1 VGDMET
7 QNIEFKSTW
16 RDEYLKVIC
25 AFANADGG
33 RLIIGV
39 DDNGN
44 LEGVRNSKKLLE
56 DIPNKVRDKLGII
69 PSVEVE
75 RKKDKDIIHILVNPS
90 SVPISY
96 DGKYYLRSGTT
107 NLGLEGNELTNF
119 LMRKVGKTWDEF
131 IEERA
136 SLDDINAETI
146 ESFKKSAEDRIP
158 SIVNEKD
165 HRVILDKLNLLDG
178 SKLKRAAILL
188 FGKGTQ
194 KFYPSAYLKIGK
206 FLTEADLQ
214 TSDVVE
220 GNLFEQL
227 ESALEILRTKYLK
240 SEIRFEGIHRREIL
254 EYPHEALREGIINA
268 LIHRDYL
275 GTSTIQIRVYNDRL
289 VIMNEGKFPPEVPVE
304 KLKTEHLSKPRN
316 VLLAG
321 AFYKAGFIE
330 SWGRG
335 TIKIVEKCLE
345 QGLPEPDFKEE
356 FGVVTV
362 QFYRDRWN
370 DENLRK
376 LGLNERQIKAVM
388 YVKERGKI
396 TNREYQDTMGVSKPM
411 ATIDLKNLVQKKVF
425 EKLGTTGRGTEYTL
439 LVERRANKGLT
450 KG

>member
-1 VGDMET
+1 MGDMET
-7 QNIEFKSTW
+7 QNIEFKPTW

-33 RLIIGV
+33 KLIIGV

-56 DIPNKVRDKLGII
+56 DIPNKIRNKLGII
-69 PSVEVE
+69 PSVEVQQ
-75 RKKDKDIIHILVNPS
+75 KGGKDIIGISVNS
-90 SVPISY
+90 ASVPISC

-107 NLGLEGNELTNF
+107 NLELEGNELTNF
-119 LMRKVGKTWDEF
+119 LMRRVGKTWDEF

-158 SIVNEKD
+158 AIANEKD

-188 FGKGTQ
+188 FGKDTQ

-289 VIMNEGKFPPEVPVE
+289 VMMNEGKFPPEVPVE

-388 YVKERGKI
+388 YVKEKGRI
-396 TNREYQDTMGVSKPM
+396 TNKEYQEIAGVSNKT
-411 ATIDLKNLVQKKVF
+411 AYLELSDAVEKGVFVLEGSGRRIGYALKVMK
-425 EKLGTTGRGTEYTL
+425 R
-439 LVERRANKGLT
+439 
-450 KG
+450 

>member
-1 VGDMET
+1 MET
-7 QNIEFKSTW
+7 QNIEFKPTW

-33 RLIIGV
+33 KLIIGV

-56 DIPNKVRDKLGII
+56 DIPNKIRNKLGII
-69 PSVEVE
+69 PSVEVQQ
-75 RKKDKDIIHILVNPS
+75 KGGKDIIGISVNS
-90 SVPISY
+90 ASVPISC

-107 NLGLEGNELTNF
+107 NLELEGNELTNF
-119 LMRKVGKTWDEF
+119 LMRRVGKTWDEF

-194 KFYPSAYLKIGK
+194 KFYPSAYLKIGR

-304 KLKTEHLSKPRN
+304 KLKTEHISKPRN

-388 YVKERGKI
+388 YVKEKGRI
-396 TNREYQDTMGVSKPM
+396 TNKEYQEIAGVSNKT
-411 ATIDLKNLVQKKVF
+411 AYLELSDAVEKGVFVLEGSGRRIGYALKVMK
-425 EKLGTTGRGTEYTL
+425 R
-439 LVERRANKGLT
+439 
-450 KG
+450 

>member
-1 VGDMET
+1 MET
-7 QNIEFKSTW
+7 QNIEFKPTW

-33 RLIIGV
+33 KLVIGV

-56 DIPNKVRDKLGII
+56 DLPNKIRNKLGII
-69 PSVEVE
+69 PSVEVQQ
-75 RKKDKDIIHILVNPS
+75 KGGKDIIGISVNS
-90 SVPISY
+90 ASVPISC

-107 NLGLEGNELTNF
+107 NLELEGNELTNF

-194 KFYPSAYLKIGK
+194 KFYPSAYLKIGR

-289 VIMNEGKFPPEVPVE
+289 VMMNEGKFPPEVPVE
-304 KLKTEHLSKPRN
+304 KLKTEHISKPRN

-388 YVKERGKI
+388 YVKEKGRI
-396 TNREYQDTMGVSKPM
+396 TNKEYQEIAGVSNKT
-411 ATIDLKNLVQKKVF
+411 AYLELSDAVEKGVFVLEGSGRRIGYALKVMK
-425 EKLGTTGRGTEYTL
+425 R
-439 LVERRANKGLT
+439 
-450 KG
+450 

>member
-1 VGDMET
+1 MGDMET
-7 QNIEFKSTW
+7 QNIEFKPTW

-33 RLIIGV
+33 KLVIGV

-56 DIPNKVRDKLGII
+56 DLPNKIRNKLGII
-69 PSVEVE
+69 PSVEVQQ
-75 RKKDKDIIHILVNPS
+75 KGGKDIIGISVNS
-90 SVPISY
+90 ASVPISC

-107 NLGLEGNELTNF
+107 NLELEGNELTNF
-119 LMRKVGKTWDEF
+119 LMRRVGKTWDEF

-158 SIVNEKD
+158 AIANEKD

-289 VIMNEGKFPPEVPVE
+289 VMMNEGKFPPEVPVE

-388 YVKERGKI
+388 YVKEKGRI
-396 TNREYQDTMGVSKPM
+396 TNKEYQEIAGVSNKT
-411 ATIDLKNLVQKKVF
+411 AYLELSDAVEKGVFVLEGSGRRIGYALKVMK
-425 EKLGTTGRGTEYTL
+425 R
-439 LVERRANKGLT
+439 
-450 KG
+450 

>member
-1 VGDMET
+1 MKKQES
-7 QNIEFKSTW
+7 QNIEFKSNW
-16 RDEYLKVIC
+16 REEYLKAIC

-33 RLIIGV
+33 KLVIGV
-39 DDNGN
+39 DDNGSPI
-44 LEGVRNSKKLLE
+44 GVENSRRLLE
-56 DIPNKVRDKLGII
+56 DIPNKIRNKLGII
-69 PSVEVE
+69 PSVEVQQKE
-75 RKKDKDIIHILVNPS
+75 GKDIIGISVNS
-90 SVPISY
+90 ASVPISC
-96 DGKYYLRSGTT
+96 DGKYYLRSGSTD
-107 NLGLEGNELTNF
+107 LELAGNELTNF

-136 SLDDINAETI
+136 SLDDINPETI

-165 HRVILDKLNLLDG
+165 HKATLEKLNLLEGD
-178 SKLKRAAILL
+178 KLKRAAVLL
-188 FGKGTQ
+188 FGKDTQ

-214 TSDVVE
+214 MNDVVE

-227 ESALEILRTKYLK
+227 ESALEILRVKYLK
-240 SEIRFEGIHRREIL
+240 SEITFEGIHRREIL
-254 EYPHEALREGIINA
+254 EYPYEALREATINA

-275 GTSTIQIRVYNDRL
+275 GTSAIQVRVYNDGL
-289 VIMNEGKFPPEVPVE
+289 IVMNEGKFPPEVPVE

-321 AFYKAGFIE
+321 VFYKAGFIE

-356 FGVVTV
+356 FRVVTV

-370 DENLRK
+370 ERHLK
-376 LGLNERQIKAVM
+376 ELGLNERQIKAVM
-388 YVKERGKI
+388 YVKEKGRI
-396 TNREYQDTMGVSKPM
+396 TNKEYQEIARVSNKTAYLELSDAVEKGVFV
-411 ATIDLKNLVQKKVF
+411 L
-425 EKLGTTGRGTEYTL
+425 EGRGRRIGYTL
-439 LVERRANKGLT
+439 KVMKR
-450 KG
+450 

>member
-1 VGDMET
+1 MET
-7 QNIEFKSTW
+7 QNIEFKPTW

-33 RLIIGV
+33 KLVIGV

-56 DIPNKVRDKLGII
+56 DLPNKIRNKLGII

-75 RKKDKDIIHILVNPS
+75 RKGGKDIIGISVNS
-90 SVPISY
+90 ASVPISC

-107 NLGLEGNELTNF
+107 NLELEGNELTNF

-188 FGKGTQ
+188 FGKDTQ

-304 KLKTEHLSKPRN
+304 KLKTEHISKPRN

-388 YVKERGKI
+388 YVKEKGRI
-396 TNREYQDTMGVSKPM
+396 TNKEYQEIAGVSNKT
-411 ATIDLKNLVQKKVF
+411 AYLELSDAVEKGVFVLEGSGRRIGYALKVMK
-425 EKLGTTGRGTEYTL
+425 R
-439 LVERRANKGLT
+439 
-450 KG
+450 

>member
-7 QNIEFKSTW
+7 QNIEFKPTW

-33 RLIIGV
+33 KLIIGV

-56 DIPNKVRDKLGII
+56 DIPNKIRNKLGII
-69 PSVEVE
+69 PSVEVQQ
-75 RKKDKDIIHILVNPS
+75 KGGKDIIGISVNS
-90 SVPISY
+90 ASVPISC

-107 NLGLEGNELTNF
+107 NLELEGNELTNF
-119 LMRKVGKTWDEF
+119 LMRRVGKTWDEF

-158 SIVNEKD
+158 AIANEKD

-188 FGKGTQ
+188 FGKDTQ

-289 VIMNEGKFPPEVPVE
+289 VMMNEGKFPPEVPVE

-388 YVKERGKI
+388 YVKEKGRI
-396 TNREYQDTMGVSKPM
+396 TNKEYQEIAGVSNKT
-411 ATIDLKNLVQKKVF
+411 AYLELSDAVEKGVFVLEGSGRRIGYALKVMK
-425 EKLGTTGRGTEYTL
+425 R
-439 LVERRANKGLT
+439 
-450 KG
+450 

>member
-7 QNIEFKSTW
+7 QNIEFKPTW

-33 RLIIGV
+33 KLVIGV

-56 DIPNKVRDKLGII
+56 DLPNKIRNKLGII

-75 RKKDKDIIHILVNPS
+75 RKGGKDIIGISVNS
-90 SVPISY
+90 ASVPISC

-107 NLGLEGNELTNF
+107 NLELEGNELTNF
-119 LMRKVGKTWDEF
+119 LMRRVGKTWDEF

-158 SIVNEKD
+158 AIANEKD

-188 FGKGTQ
+188 FGKDTQ

-289 VIMNEGKFPPEVPVE
+289 VMMNEGKFPPEVPVE
-304 KLKTEHLSKPRN
+304 KLKTEHISKPRN

-388 YVKERGKI
+388 YVKEKGRI
-396 TNREYQDTMGVSKPM
+396 TNKEYQEIAGVSNKT
-411 ATIDLKNLVQKKVF
+411 AYLELSDAVEKGVFVLEGSGRRIGYALKVMK
-425 EKLGTTGRGTEYTL
+425 R
-439 LVERRANKGLT
+439 
-450 KG
+450 

>member
-1 VGDMET
+1 MET
-7 QNIEFKSTW
+7 QNIEFKSNW

-25 AFANADGG
+25 AFANASGG
-33 RLIIGV
+33 KLVIGV
-39 DDNGN
+39 DDDGSSI
-44 LEGVRNSKKLLE
+44 GVKDSKRLLE
-56 DIPNKVRDKLGII
+56 NIPNKIRNKLGII
-69 PSVEVE
+69 SSVEVE
-75 RKKDKDIIHILVNPS
+75 QKGGKDIIVISINS
-90 SVPISY
+90 ASAPISC
-96 DGKYYLRSGTT
+96 DGKYYLRSGSTD
-107 NLGLEGNELTNF
+107 LELAGNELTNF

-136 SLDDINAETI
+136 SLGDINPETI
-146 ESFKKSAEDRIP
+146 ESFKKLAEDRIS
-158 SIVNEKD
+158 SIVKEKD
-165 HRVILDKLNLLDG
+165 HKVILERINLLDG
-178 SKLKRAAILL
+178 SKPKRAAILL
-188 FGKGTQ
+188 FGKNTQ

-214 TSDVVE
+214 MNDVVE

-254 EYPHEALREGIINA
+254 EYPYEALREAIINA

-304 KLKTEHLSKPRN
+304 KLKTEHISKPKN

-321 AFYKAGFIE
+321 VFYKAGFIE

-370 DENLRK
+370 EKNLK
-376 LGLNERQIKAVM
+376 ELGLNERQIKAVM
-388 YVKERGKI
+388 YVKEKGRI
-396 TNREYQDTMGVSKPM
+396 TNREYQEIGGVSKPT
-411 ATIDLKNLVQKKVF
+411 ATRELGMLVDMSMLEQQGITGK
-425 EKLGTTGRGTEYTL
+425 GTFYVL
-439 LVERRANKGLT
+439 ERAHKGLI
-450 KG
+450 KGSNDN

>member
-1 VGDMET
+1 MGDMET
-7 QNIEFKSTW
+7 QNIEFKPTW

-33 RLIIGV
+33 KLIIGV

-56 DIPNKVRDKLGII
+56 DIPNKIRNKLGII
-69 PSVEVE
+69 PSVEVQQ
-75 RKKDKDIIHILVNPS
+75 KGGKDIIGISVNS
-90 SVPISY
+90 ASVPISC

-107 NLGLEGNELTNF
+107 NLELEGNELTNF

-158 SIVNEKD
+158 AIANEKD

-188 FGKGTQ
+188 FGKDTQ

-289 VIMNEGKFPPEVPVE
+289 VMMNEGKFPPEVPVE

-388 YVKERGKI
+388 YVKEKGRI
-396 TNREYQDTMGVSKPM
+396 TNKEYQEIAGVSNKT
-411 ATIDLKNLVQKKVF
+411 AYLELSDAVEKGVFVLEGSGRRIGYALKVMK
-425 EKLGTTGRGTEYTL
+425 R
-439 LVERRANKGLT
+439 
-450 KG
+450 

>member
-1 VGDMET
+1 MET
-7 QNIEFKSTW
+7 QNIEFKPTW

-33 RLIIGV
+33 KLVIGV

-56 DIPNKVRDKLGII
+56 DLPNKIRNKLGII

-75 RKKDKDIIHILVNPS
+75 RKGGKDIIGISVNS
-90 SVPISY
+90 ASVPISC

-107 NLGLEGNELTNF
+107 NLELEGNELTNF
-119 LMRKVGKTWDEF
+119 LMRRVGKTWDEF

-188 FGKGTQ
+188 FGKDTQ

-289 VIMNEGKFPPEVPVE
+289 VMMNEGKFPPEVPVE
-304 KLKTEHLSKPRN
+304 KLKTEHISKPRN

-388 YVKERGKI
+388 YVKEKGRI
-396 TNREYQDTMGVSKPM
+396 TNKEYQEIAGVSNKT
-411 ATIDLKNLVQKKVF
+411 AYLELSDAVEKGVFVLEGSGRRIGYALKVMK
-425 EKLGTTGRGTEYTL
+425 R
-439 LVERRANKGLT
+439 
-450 KG
+450 

>member
-1 VGDMET
+1 MET
-7 QNIEFKSTW
+7 QNIEFKPTW

-33 RLIIGV
+33 KLIIGV

-56 DIPNKVRDKLGII
+56 DIPNKIRNKLGII
-69 PSVEVE
+69 PSVEVQQ
-75 RKKDKDIIHILVNPS
+75 KGGKDIIGISVNS
-90 SVPISY
+90 ASVPISC

-107 NLGLEGNELTNF
+107 NLELEGNELTNF
-119 LMRKVGKTWDEF
+119 LMRRVGKTWDEF

-289 VIMNEGKFPPEVPVE
+289 VMMNEGKFPPEVPVE

-388 YVKERGKI
+388 YVKEKGRI
-396 TNREYQDTMGVSKPM
+396 TNKEYQEIAGVSNKT
-411 ATIDLKNLVQKKVF
+411 AYLELSDAVEKGVFVLEGSGRRIGYALKVMK
-425 EKLGTTGRGTEYTL
+425 R
-439 LVERRANKGLT
+439 
-450 KG
+450 

>member
-7 QNIEFKSTW
+7 QNIEFKPTW

-33 RLIIGV
+33 KLIIGV

-56 DIPNKVRDKLGII
+56 DIPNKIRNKLGII
-69 PSVEVE
+69 PSVEVQQ
-75 RKKDKDIIHILVNPS
+75 KGGKDIIGISVNS
-90 SVPISY
+90 ASVPISC

-107 NLGLEGNELTNF
+107 NLELEGNELTNF

-194 KFYPSAYLKIGK
+194 KFYPSAYLKIGR

-304 KLKTEHLSKPRN
+304 KLKTEHISKPRN

-388 YVKERGKI
+388 YVKEKGRI
-396 TNREYQDTMGVSKPM
+396 TNKEYQEIAGVSNKT
-411 ATIDLKNLVQKKVF
+411 AYLELSDAVEKGVFVLEGSGRRIGYALKVMK
-425 EKLGTTGRGTEYTL
+425 R
-439 LVERRANKGLT
+439 
-450 KG
+450 

>member
-1 VGDMET
+1 MGDMET
-7 QNIEFKSTW
+7 QNIEFKPTW

-33 RLIIGV
+33 KLIIGV

-56 DIPNKVRDKLGII
+56 DLPNKIRNKLGII
-69 PSVEVE
+69 PSVEVQQ
-75 RKKDKDIIHILVNPS
+75 KGGKDIIGISVNS
-90 SVPISY
+90 ASVPISC

-107 NLGLEGNELTNF
+107 NLELEGNELTNF
-119 LMRKVGKTWDEF
+119 LMRRVGKTWDEF

-158 SIVNEKD
+158 AIANEKD

-188 FGKGTQ
+188 FGKDTQ
-194 KFYPSAYLKIGK
+194 KFYPSAYLKIGR

-289 VIMNEGKFPPEVPVE
+289 VMMNEGKFPPEVPVE

-388 YVKERGKI
+388 YVKEKGRI
-396 TNREYQDTMGVSKPM
+396 TNKEYQEIAGVSNKT
-411 ATIDLKNLVQKKVF
+411 AYLELSDAVEKGVFVLEGSGRRIGYALKVMK
-425 EKLGTTGRGTEYTL
+425 R
-439 LVERRANKGLT
+439 
-450 KG
+450 

>member
-1 VGDMET
+1 MET
-7 QNIEFKSTW
+7 QNIEFKPTW

-33 RLIIGV
+33 KLVIGV

-56 DIPNKVRDKLGII
+56 DLPNKIRNKLGII
-69 PSVEVE
+69 PSVEVQQ
-75 RKKDKDIIHILVNPS
+75 KGGKDIIGISVNS
-90 SVPISY
+90 ASVPISC

-107 NLGLEGNELTNF
+107 NLELEGNELTNF
-119 LMRKVGKTWDEF
+119 LMRRVGKTWDEF

-158 SIVNEKD
+158 AIANEKD

-194 KFYPSAYLKIGK
+194 KFYPSAYLKIGR

-289 VIMNEGKFPPEVPVE
+289 VMMNEGKFPPEVPVE
-304 KLKTEHLSKPRN
+304 KLKTEHISKPRN

-330 SWGRG
+330 RWGRG

-388 YVKERGKI
+388 YVKEKGRI
-396 TNREYQDTMGVSKPM
+396 TNKEYQEIAGVSNKT
-411 ATIDLKNLVQKKVF
+411 AYLELSDAVEKGVFVLEGSGRRIGYALKVMK
-425 EKLGTTGRGTEYTL
+425 R
-439 LVERRANKGLT
+439 
-450 KG
+450 

>member
-1 VGDMET
+1 MGDMET
-7 QNIEFKSTW
+7 QNIEFKPTW

-33 RLIIGV
+33 KLIIGV

-56 DIPNKVRDKLGII
+56 DIPNKIRNKLGII
-69 PSVEVE
+69 PSVEVQQ
-75 RKKDKDIIHILVNPS
+75 KGGKDIIGISVNS
-90 SVPISY
+90 ASVPISC

-107 NLGLEGNELTNF
+107 NLELEGNELTNF
-119 LMRKVGKTWDEF
+119 LMRRVGKTWDEF

-289 VIMNEGKFPPEVPVE
+289 VMMNEGKFPPEVPVE

-388 YVKERGKI
+388 YVKEKGRI
-396 TNREYQDTMGVSKPM
+396 TNKEYQEIAGVSNKT
-411 ATIDLKNLVQKKVF
+411 AYLELSDAVEKGVFVLEGSGRRIGYALKVMK
-425 EKLGTTGRGTEYTL
+425 R
-439 LVERRANKGLT
+439 
-450 KG
+450 